1 MGIPL
6 NSLLD
11 YNGNAY
17 ELAVAISK
25 RAYQLAVLK
34 TPDVVDSDGKV
45 VGLAMNQIFSKE
57 IVYQIEE

>member
-17 ELAVAISK
+17 ELTVAISK
-25 RAYQLAVLK
+25 RAYQLAVIK
-34 TPDVVDSDGKV
+34 TPDVVENDGKV
-45 VGLAMNQIFSKE
+45 VALAMNQLFSKE